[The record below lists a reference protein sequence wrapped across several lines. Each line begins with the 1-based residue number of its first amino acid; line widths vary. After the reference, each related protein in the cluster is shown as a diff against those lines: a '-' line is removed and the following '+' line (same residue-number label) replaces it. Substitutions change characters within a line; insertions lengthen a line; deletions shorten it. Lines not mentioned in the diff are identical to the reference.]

1 MYDDED
7 DSNGRQISSFCCC
20 CCLLLLVFV
29 VGGGF
34 FCCYCCCW
42 FLLLLCFFLRN
53 KHIVQQTTCRQ
64 DLYSQ
69 QSWILCFRWEQLE
82 EWLPWWGWEWERRSI
97 QLLWLGRGGA
107 GPFQCS
113 VPTQRGIWW
122 SVGRKFHRVFC
133 SQASYPAF
141 CSFQSGP
148 FFHCVIFILWPPFT
162 DEYGLED
169 EPYHEDSYW

>member
-20 CCLLLLVFV
+20 CCCCCCCLLLVFV
-29 VGGGF
+29 VVVVVF
-34 FCCYCCCW
+34 FFYET
-42 FLLLLCFFLRN
+42 N
-53 KHIVQQTTCRQ
+53 NHIVQQTTCRQ

-97 QLLWLGRGGA
+97 QLLWLRRGGA

-122 SVGRKFHRVFC
+122 SVGRKFHCVFC
-133 SQASYPAF
+133 SQAPYPAF

-148 FFHCVIFILWPPFT
+148 FFQCSIHSLTAIHRWVWTWRRAIPWR
-162 DEYGLED
+162 
-169 EPYHEDSYW
+169 